1 MLGTWSAA
9 YSKASTEVP
18 SSRTVE
24 ESEESTRVPR
34 PHQDPQMA
42 GSLPCLWLS
51 PLWALLRL
59 LILVSLNII
68 FLFLITI
75 VCAYALVWRGQHSW
89 NNVSP
94 ATVYVLP
101 SLLGKRLYPL
111 RHFASS
117 SSCVVHSSIQP
128 LSMSLSKRHDGQMGR
143 RTTLRLSQGGS

>member
-1 MLGTWSAA
+1 M
-9 YSKASTEVP
+9 EVP

-24 ESEESTRVPR
+24 ESEESTHVPR

-42 GSLPCLWLS
+42 GSLACLWLS
-51 PLWALLRL
+51 PLWAILRL

-68 FLFLITI
+68 FLFLISI

-94 ATVYVLP
+94 STVYVLP
-101 SLLGKRLYPL
+101 NLLGKCLYPL

-117 SSCVVHSSIQP
+117 SGCIVHSSVLP
-128 LSMSLSKRHDGQMGR
+128 FFMSLSLSLSKRHDGQMGR
-143 RTTLRLSQGGS
+143 RATLRFLKMGAKEGGC